1 MEKGNATVNNTAN
14 REVIITRL
22 LKAPRELVFTVWTQS
37 EHLAQW
43 WGPNGF
49 TTTLQSMDVKPG
61 GKLEF
66 TMYGMGLAFPNVII
80 YKEVVKPERLVY
92 THGSGKENDPGE
104 FEVTVTFDDE
114 DGKTRLTMHS
124 VFKTAEARNFVVNEY
139 GAIER
144 GNETVNHL
152 EEYLAKMV
160 DH

>member
-1 MEKGNATVNNTAN
+1 MEKDNATAGSTAN
-14 REVIITRL
+14 REVIISRL
-22 LKAPRELVFTVWTQS
+22 LNAPRELVFTVWTQP
-37 EHLAQW
+37 EHLEKW

-49 TTTLQSMDVKPG
+49 TTTLQNMDVRVG

-66 TMYGMGLAFPNVII
+66 MMFGMGLAFPNVIV

-92 THGSGKENDPGE
+92 SHGNGKENDPGE

-114 DGKTRLTMHS
+114 GGKTRLTMHS

-144 GNETVNHL
+144 GNETVDHL
-152 EEYLAKMV
+152 EEYLRQL
-160 DH
+160 